1 MNADYEYENLDYMIV
16 ISEDA
21 ARNPPTKAYC
31 MQYAQ
36 SHDADPAK
44 TFIDNES
51 GVGWGKTFDAMDNY
65 ASGGL
70 GVPWSAL
77 LDGASMEYIMN
88 DYAGE
93 GSMQSNIDALLAN

>member
-1 MNADYEYENLDYMIV
+1 MNPEYEYEKLDYMIV
-16 ISEDA
+16 ISETPD
-21 ARNPPTKAYC
+21 RKPPTKAYC

-44 TFIDNES
+44 TFIDNEA
-51 GVGWGKTFDAMDNY
+51 GVGWAKTFEAMDNY
-65 ASGGL
+65 ASSGL

-77 LDGASMEYIMN
+77 LDGDSMEYIMN

-93 GSMQSNIDALLAN
+93 GSMQSNIETLLVD